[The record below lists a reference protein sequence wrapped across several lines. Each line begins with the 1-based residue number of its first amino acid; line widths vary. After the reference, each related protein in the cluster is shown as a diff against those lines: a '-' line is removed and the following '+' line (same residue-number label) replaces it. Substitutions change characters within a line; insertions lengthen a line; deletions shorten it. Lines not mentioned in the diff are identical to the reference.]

1 MMRETGDCQ
10 IAKTLNILNKYRLMR
25 KDSNWSLSLK
35 YLFRTALKYRRLL
48 PRKKCKAFGA
58 KNINSGY
65 LINNIYVINLKRQP
79 SRWKEICLELQQIL
93 DISGSKLTNLTERY
107 NAIDAKD
114 FLTTPTKNSELDPN
128 YTLEDQLFVEPQPLA
143 MPTQLDLCSQIKMS
157 RPEIAVAYS
166 HIELWKRIAFGE
178 NEYTLILEDD
188 IWIKPGFTRELNKAW
203 EEIWKIQE
211 SKFDILYLSFEEVKN
226 GAPKTFLSDKIFR
239 PVRGLWNLSG
249 YVISKEGAKK
259 LLKLLPC
266 TGPVDLWINHKFKF
280 LNVLATHKSLIN
292 QRPDLV
298 STNSYSILPTLTK
311 IGAITSEKAALFN
324 KVPTEVPIFAFGSKD
339 SGLTAL
345 AMALSMLGYTC
356 CSDMETLPATELE
369 NLKAGKN
376 TFNAYVNISILKD
389 NINDLLKSFPNAKII
404 YTLSE
409 NELMEESFLRSI
421 EYLDINNF
429 VILNS
434 TEPNK
439 WKVICQLLRIAP
451 PDSTF
456 PNLIEK
462 GSRNF
467 KINLNTNYQI
477 VGLEKLKHDCSPWV
491 LDINR
496 QSREFDV
503 IFENN
508 RLTESHYIKKEN
520 FTTFNKNL
528 WIPRNDTFT
537 DNLALFREENVK
549 LDDSQ
554 GLILKVKKT
563 NVGVREY
570 SAGAITSNF
579 KYLYGR
585 FEAVLKASN
594 VPGVITGFFLHRD
607 SPRQEIDVEVA
618 GKNTNCLLVN
628 VFYNP
633 GDEGAKF
640 DYGYRGTPIYI
651 DLGFD
656 ASKSFHKYAIE
667 WDESEIRWFVDDN
680 LVHRRTEWNP
690 TPIPH
695 LPMSLHLNIWP
706 CRSKEL
712 AGTLPNRALPT
723 TSTFKSV
730 IINAKQL

>member
-1 MMRETGDCQ
+1 
-10 IAKTLNILNKYRLMR
+10 MR
-25 KDSNWSLSLK
+25 KDSNWSSSLK
-35 YLFRTALKYRRLL
+35 YLFRIVLKYRRLL
-48 PRKKCKAFGA
+48 PRKKCNAFG
-58 KNINSGY
+58 KNSY
-65 LINNIYVINLKRQP
+65 LINHIYVINLKRQP
-79 SRWKEICLELQQIL
+79 SRWKEIKLELQQIL
-93 DISGSKLTNLTERY
+93 DISGSKLTGLTERF
-107 NAIDAKD
+107 NAIDAKE
-114 FLTTPTKNSELDPN
+114 FLTTPIKNSELNPS
-128 YTLEDQLFVEPQPLA
+128 YTLKDQLFVEPQPLA
-143 MPTQLDLCSQIKMS
+143 MPTQLDLYSQIKMS

-166 HIELWKRIAFGE
+166 HIELWKRIALGD
-178 NEYTLILEDD
+178 NQYTLILEDD
-188 IWIKPGFTRELNKAW
+188 IWIKPEFTREINKAW
-203 EEIWKIQE
+203 EEIWENKE

-226 GAPKTFLSDKIFR
+226 GAPKTFLSNKIFR

-266 TGPVDLWINHKFKF
+266 VGPVDLWINHKFKS

-311 IGAITSEKAALFN
+311 IGAITSEKAALFH
-324 KVPTEVPIFAFGSKD
+324 KVPTEVPVFAFGSKD

-356 CSDMETLPATELE
+356 CSDMETLPDTELK

-389 NINDLLKSFPNAKII
+389 NIRDLLKSFPNAKII
-404 YTLSE
+404 FTLSG
-409 NELMEESFLRSI
+409 NELMEESFMSI
-421 EYLDINNF
+421 EYLDTNNF

-434 TEPNK
+434 AEPNK
-439 WKVICQLLRIAP
+439 WKVLCQLLRIAP

-456 PNLIEK
+456 PNLIDK

-467 KINLNTNYQI
+467 KINLNSNYKI
-477 VGLEKLKHDCSPWV
+477 VGLEKLKHDSSPWV

-496 QSREFDV
+496 QFREFDV
-503 IFENN
+503 TFEGNA
-508 RLTESHYIKKEN
+508 LMESHYIKKEN
-520 FTTFNKNL
+520 FSSFNKNH
-528 WIPRNDTFT
+528 WVPRSDTFT
-537 DNLALFREENVK
+537 DNLALFREENIK
-549 LDDSQ
+549 LDDIQ
-554 GLILKVKKT
+554 GLILKVKKN

-570 SAGAITSNF
+570 SAGAITSNH

-594 VPGVITGFFLHRD
+594 VSGVITGFFLHRD
-607 SPRQEIDVEVA
+607 SPRQEIDIEIA

-667 WDESEIRWFVDDN
+667 WDESEIRWFVDDH
-680 LVHRRTEWNP
+680 LVHRRVEWNP

-712 AGTLPNRALPT
+712 AGTLASRALPT